1 MARIEILLNLLES
14 KRNHHGLGVQVL
26 ESFLTALNWIMLIAS
41 GWGFFQSL
49 YNEQWIR
56 SAISGFLLTVFV
68 YSMFFMH

>member
-1 MARIEILLNLLES
+1 M
-14 KRNHHGLGVQVL
+14 GVQVL
-26 ESFLTALNWIMLIAS
+26 ESCLTALNWIMLIAS